1 MDWLRKVG
9 MMHDIHFMATL
20 THDKHEPA
28 FHGFCLYFIHDEDGN
43 VMVQHNGLEYI
54 KQKDIQELKEIVKL
68 LECIAELKEN

>member
-1 MDWLRKVG
+1 

-43 VMVQHNGLEYI
+43 AIIQHNGFENI
-54 KQKDIQELKEIVKL
+54 KQKDIQEFKEIVKL
-68 LECIAELKEN
+68 LEYVFERKEK